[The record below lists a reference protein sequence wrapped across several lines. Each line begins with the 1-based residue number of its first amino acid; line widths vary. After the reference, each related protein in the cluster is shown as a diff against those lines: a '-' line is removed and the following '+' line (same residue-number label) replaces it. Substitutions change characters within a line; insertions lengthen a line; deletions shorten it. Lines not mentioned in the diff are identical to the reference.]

1 MSTKVGL
8 PVAILAGG
16 LATRLRPVT
25 ETVPKVLLEV
35 GGKPF
40 LEHQLVQLR
49 QQGVEHVVLC
59 VGFLGDLIQKRYQDG
74 QSQGIRISYSFD
86 GPKLLGTGGAIRKA
100 LPLLGEAFFVMY
112 GDSYLR
118 IDFGEVESAFRR
130 LGRPGLM
137 TLFHNQDLW
146 DVSNVCYADG
156 VIQRYDKKLRGP
168 DMQHIDYGLSV
179 FKADAFRE
187 YPPDEV
193 LDLAQVM
200 RTLVDRGEMAGFEA
214 SERFYEIGSPAGWR
228 ELDELLNNSVEQRQE
243 AL

>member
-1 MSTKVGL
+1 MSDKTRL

-35 GGKPF
+35 AGKPF
-40 LEHQLVQLR
+40 LEHQLALLR
-49 QQGVEHVVLC
+49 EQGVEEVVLC
-59 VGFLGDLIQKRYQDG
+59 VGFLGDSIRDRVQDG
-74 QSQGIRISYSFD
+74 QSHGIRISYSFD

-118 IDFGEVESAFRR
+118 INFAEVEGAFRR
-130 LGRPGLM
+130 LAKPGLM
-137 TLFHNQDLW
+137 TLFHNRDLW
-146 DVSNVCYADG
+146 DVSNVCYANG
-156 VIQRYDKKLRGP
+156 AITRYDKTLRSP

-179 FKADAFRE
+179 FKSEVFAE
-187 YPPDEV
+187 YAPDEV
-193 LDLAQVM
+193 FDLAHVM

-214 SERFYEIGSPAGWR
+214 RERFYEIGSREGWR
-228 ELDELLNNSVEQRQE
+228 ELDQFLSNGVQQKQE
-243 AL
+243 TL

>member
-40 LEHQLVQLR
+40 LEHQLAQLR

-59 VGFLGDLIQKRYQDG
+59 VGFLGDLIQERYQDG

-86 GPKLLGTGGAIRKA
+86 GPKLLGTGGAIHKA

-130 LGRPGLM
+130 LCRPGLM

-146 DVSNVCYADG
+146 DISNVCYANG

-228 ELDELLNNSVEQRQE
+228 ELDELLSNGVEQRQE

>member
-1 MSTKVGL
+1 MSTKVRL

-40 LEHQLVQLR
+40 LEHQLAQLR
-49 QQGVEHVVLC
+49 RQGVEHVVLC
-59 VGFLGDLIQKRYQDG
+59 VGFLGDLIRERYQDG

-228 ELDELLNNSVEQRQE
+228 ELDELLNNGVEQRQE